1 MLLRV
6 IQSIQQIINIT
17 PSYSPLPLSSPLLV
31 PAAQAHA
38 HQAPCQAYLPGAA
51 GTMVVERTTVVTSV
65 SILVLISR
73 SVVVTT
79 SVSKLVLMS
88 VSVLISVV
96 VVVVVDT
103 ATSVSVVVR
112 VSVSVVVSVAVTVTV
127 LMFVAKMVT
136 VCWSRV
142 TVVLPKYWVTVLAAQ
157 LELEV
162 RIGEMGAVAELVVF
176 VYGVVMRLVEFML
189 VVRLL

>member
-1 MLLRV
+1 ML
-6 IQSIQQIINIT
+6 
-17 PSYSPLPLSSPLLV
+17 
-31 PAAQAHA
+31 
-38 HQAPCQAYLPGAA
+38 
-51 GTMVVERTTVVTSV
+51 VERTTVVTSV
-65 SILVLISR
+65 SILVLTSR

-88 VSVLISVV
+88 VSVSISVV
-96 VVVVVDT
+96 VVVVVN
-103 ATSVSVVVR
+103 TSVSVDVR

-176 VYGVVMRLVEFML
+176 MYTVLVAFMYDMTLRLVEFML